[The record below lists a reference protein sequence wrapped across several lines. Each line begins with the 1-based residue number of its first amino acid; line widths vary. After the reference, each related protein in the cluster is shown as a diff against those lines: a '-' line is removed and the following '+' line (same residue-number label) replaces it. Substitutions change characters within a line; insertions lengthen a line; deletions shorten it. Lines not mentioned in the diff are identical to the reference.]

1 MVGNTKAARRKARKK
16 NSAAQPTFWA
26 PTRQARAQTARPNGT
41 FRFSDRFIT
50 RTSTALVVFMFVFIG
65 AGLIIGPIGV
75 NIGGDAEETLVILA
89 VWLLGIGTVLPLLLS
104 GILGG
109 EAIVAGGGL
118 IGFFLIVGLFA
129 FVAGGTDQGLE
140 LLGPVWA
147 PWAFGGGL
155 ALMVLAGAGFW
166 IIGWIAR
173 VPMWLQAPVLGAPR
187 LFVRGSS
194 KNAADVVIPN
204 ELDEQYR

>member
-1 MVGNTKAARRKARKK
+1 MSV
-16 NSAAQPTFWA
+16 S
-26 PTRQARAQTARPNGT
+26 
-41 FRFSDRFIT
+41 
-50 RTSTALVVFMFVFIG
+50 IG

-75 NIGGDAEETLVILA
+75 NTGGDAEETLVILA
-89 VWLLGIGTVLPLLLS
+89 VWLLGIETVLPLLLS

-109 EAIVAGGGL
+109 EAIMAGGGF
-118 IGFFLIVGLFA
+118 IGFSLIAGLFA

-147 PWAFGGGL
+147 PWAFGGDI
-155 ALMVLAGAGFW
+155 ALTVLAGAGFS

-187 LFVRGSS
+187 ICARIEQKPRRRRNSQRAGRTVPVRPGRQPQAGQSPS
-194 KNAADVVIPN
+194 PIS
-204 ELDEQYR
+204 